1 MISLLNADFF
11 QQYGILIVLF
21 VALAFLMFIS
31 FNRRKKEES
40 ARQELDAQLKPGSKV
55 KTYGGVY
62 GKIVSISETTDGKI
76 VLLESGEGAKKSYQ
90 NVHINAIFGID
101 DKKPVKFDKD
111 GNAIVEEPQE
121 IDLDKLEAERMAQK
135 TKATKQE
142 EKPVAK
148 KPATK
153 KTVTKKAER

>member
-40 ARQELDAQLKPGSKV
+40 ARQELDAQLKAGSNV

-76 VLLESGEGAKKSYQ
+76 VLLESGEGSKKSYQ

-101 DKKPVKFDKD
+101 DKKPVKYDKD
-111 GNAIVEEPQE
+111 GNAIVEETEE

-135 TKATKQE
+135 TKAE
-142 EKPVAK
+142 AKPKTSAK
-148 KPATK
+148 KPTTKKTATK
-153 KTVTKKAER
+153 KSDK

>member
-40 ARQELDAQLKPGSKV
+40 AREELDAKLKVGTKV

-62 GKIVSISETTDGKI
+62 GKIVSLSDTTDGKI
-76 VLLESGEGAKKSYQ
+76 VLLESGEGTKKSYQ
-90 NVHINAIFGID
+90 SIHANAIFGID
-101 DKKPVKFDKD
+101 TKKPVKLDAD
-111 GNAIVEEPQE
+111 GNPVVVEPET
-121 IDLDKLEAERMAQK
+121 IDLDKLEAELLAK
-135 TKATKQE
+135 K
-142 EKPVAK
+142 EKETK

-153 KTVTKKAER
+153 KAPAKKSDKK